1 MLALS
6 MSFAQIAHAA
16 TPAPS
21 KSEINALLQ
30 VLQTSGCQ
38 FNRNGSW
45 YTAAEARDHM
55 SRKVE
60 YVENHGGFKSTEDF
74 IEVVATKSSMSG
86 QAYQVR
92 CSQGAAIPSA
102 QWMAQTLKNLRR
114 PKSP

>member
-1 MLALS
+1 MAL
-6 MSFAQIAHAA
+6 MPYAQAA
-16 TPAPS
+16 TPVTTQ
-21 KSEINALLQ
+21 SEINTLLQ
-30 VLQTSGCQ
+30 TLQTSGCQ

-45 YTAAEARDHM
+45 YTATEARDHM
-55 SRKVE
+55 NRKVE

-74 IEVVATKSSMSG
+74 IGVVATKSSMSG

-92 CSQGAAIPSA
+92 CSQGAAMPSA